1 MKKSVLLLATCVLLA
16 LAYRVQKGDTLWD
29 LSEEF
34 LKDPFLWPD
43 LWHVNPHIKDPH
55 WIYPG
60 DSICIPGDAPCPEVI
75 GKGRSRNSSRDKDYG
90 GSYGSNYNRSRGL
103 KGNADKYT
111 DNNGVNNEYRKP
123 EKPRV
128 FNSYYQRLMP
138 ILEPVSSGGGGKLS
152 WYEILN
158 DEANKPIYHSLEH
171 EILLGYGKRYYQK
184 LKAGD
189 IAELWSNEKVSI
201 PNAAGT
207 SDEYI
212 VHRLAALAKI
222 TSVGNVN
229 SRAIIVQSFEVLSLE
244 TAHCRPQMPVKTI
257 SVDSYVPV
265 KQARAEEM
273 SEVLLILDKNIVA
286 GLYSYALISEG
297 KRHKYAPG
305 SAVAFWGFDKRDNTL
320 PPKLL
325 GRGLV
330 VYSDDYHATVLIREI
345 YSANQ
350 RIDIG
355 TPVSLTHQPAK

>member
-1 MKKSVLLLATCVLLA
+1 MKKSIFLIATCVLLA

-43 LWHVNPHIKDPH
+43 LWNVNPHIKDPH

-60 DSICIPGDAPCPEVI
+60 DSICIPGDDPCPELV
-75 GKGRSRNSSRDKDYG
+75 GKGRSRNSKDRDYG
-90 GSYGSNYNRSRGL
+90 GSYGSNYNRSKGL
-103 KGNADKYT
+103 KGNAEKYT
-111 DNNGVNNEYRKP
+111 FQEGTNEYRTQ

-138 ILEPVSSGGGGKLS
+138 ILEPVIGGGGGKN
-152 WYEILN
+152 WYNILN
-158 DEANKPIYHSLEH
+158 DEPNKPIYHSLEH
-171 EILLGYGKRYYQK
+171 EILLGYGKRDYPK

-189 IAELWSNEKVSI
+189 IAELWSNKKISV
-201 PNAAGT
+201 PNSSGT
-207 SDEYI
+207 SNEYI
-212 VHRLAALAKI
+212 VHRLAALAKVVDVG
-222 TSVGNVN
+222 SVH
-229 SRAIIVQSFEVLSLE
+229 SRAVIVQSFEVLSLE
-244 TAHCRPQMPVKTI
+244 TSHCRPQIPVKTI
-257 SVDSYVPV
+257 SVNSYVPV
-265 KQARAEEM
+265 KQARVEEM

-286 GLYSYALISEG
+286 NLYSYALINEG

-305 SAVAFWGFDKRDNTL
+305 SAVAFWGFDKRDYAL
-320 PPKLL
+320 PPRLL

-330 VYSDDYHATVLIREI
+330 VHSDDFLSTVLIREI

-355 TPVSLTHQPAK
+355 TSVSLTHQPEK